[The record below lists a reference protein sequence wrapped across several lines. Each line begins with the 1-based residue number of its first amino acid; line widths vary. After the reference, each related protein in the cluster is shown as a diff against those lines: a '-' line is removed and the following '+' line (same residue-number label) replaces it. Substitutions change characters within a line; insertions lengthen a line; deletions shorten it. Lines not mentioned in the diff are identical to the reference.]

1 MGSSDQDQSGDTSL
15 EPDATTTTQALALL
29 DAVESS
35 AAFAVG
41 LTDSEGRYLRANK
54 TLAALTGR
62 IPEKLIGITIAELNP
77 EFWDRLEPV
86 FRHVTT
92 TGETAHNLPV
102 YMGSRDGTGGAPQW
116 IFSYDPVA
124 LGDGTTGV
132 ALTGVDVT
140 ERVRTEE
147 LIAAAMN
154 EVADGV
160 IIEDRIGLTYMNR
173 AASRMLGWTEGELRG
188 RRTHDVIH
196 YQRADG
202 SPISFDECVFHAR
215 LADGRLQRVSHETFT
230 RKNGTT
236 FSFAASVVPLYVG
249 SRVDRFVAVFR
260 DLSAPARAFID
271 PIRILIAAAEPST
284 SRALQAAFAGQ
295 EDVAVVSIVTSA
307 AAAVS
312 AAQRLGPDI
321 ALVGEELADVEGV
334 RIAQRINAK
343 APATSVI
350 FLTGDVDE
358 SVAIGSIAAGAT
370 GALDKARIAT
380 DALGAVRAAYQGE
393 MPVSQPELQ
402 QQLTTVRRRHMPALA
417 ADLTARER
425 EVLGCIMQGLSNPAA
440 AERLGVTTNTI
451 RNHVQRVLWKLNVHS
466 KLEAVVV
473 ATREGLLQNER

>member
-1 MGSSDQDQSGDTSL
+1 MGSSDQDQSGDAWL
-15 EPDATTTTQALALL
+15 EPDRTTTTQALALL

-41 LTDSEGRYLRANK
+41 LTDSEGRYLRANR
-54 TLAALTGR
+54 TLAALARRT
-62 IPEKLIGITIAELNP
+62 PEELIGMTIGELNP

-116 IFSYDPVA
+116 IFSYDPVP

-160 IIEDRIGLTYMNR
+160 IIEDRTGVTYMNR

-188 RRTHDVIH
+188 RRAHDVIH

-202 SPISFDECVFHAR
+202 SPISVDECVFQAR
-215 LADGRLQRVSHETFT
+215 LADGRLQRATHETFT

-236 FSFAASVVPLYVG
+236 FSFAATVVPLYVG
-249 SRVDRFVAVFR
+249 SRGDRVMAVFR
-260 DLSAPARAFID
+260 DLSAPAASVD

-284 SRALQAAFAGQ
+284 SLALQDAFADQ
-295 EDVAVVSIVTSA
+295 DDVEVVSIVTSA
-307 AAAVS
+307 AAAIS
-312 AAQRLGPDI
+312 AAQRVGPDI
-321 ALVGEELADVEGV
+321 ALVGEELADVDGA
-334 RIAQRINAK
+334 RIAQRITAK

-358 SVAIGSIAAGAT
+358 SVAIGSIAAGAA

-380 DALGAVRAAYQGE
+380 DALAAVRAAYQGE

-402 QQLTTVRRRHMPALA
+402 QQLTTVRRRHMP
-417 ADLTARER
+417 RW
-425 EVLGCIMQGLSNPAA
+425 
-440 AERLGVTTNTI
+440 RLI
-451 RNHVQRVLWKLNVHS
+451 
-466 KLEAVVV
+466 
-473 ATREGLLQNER
+473 